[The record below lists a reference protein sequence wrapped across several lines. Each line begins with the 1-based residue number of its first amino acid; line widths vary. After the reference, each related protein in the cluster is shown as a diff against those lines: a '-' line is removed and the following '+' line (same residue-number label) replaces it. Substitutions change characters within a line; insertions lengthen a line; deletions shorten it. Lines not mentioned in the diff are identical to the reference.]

1 MVTPNPFETP
11 LETNEITNPDSTLS
25 AGRVAFSLVAS
36 ILASVPFY
44 GYCVHATEDNQMVA
58 VWISFA
64 WVSGMVFA
72 VILIATSA
80 NYRHRIR
87 GARLL
92 EALLLV
98 YTLIA
103 SLIGFFGVENA
114 FMELLAG

>member
-1 MVTPNPFETP
+1 
-11 LETNEITNPDSTLS
+11 
-25 AGRVAFSLVAS
+25 
-36 ILASVPFY
+36 
-44 GYCVHATEDNQMVA
+44 MVA

-64 WVSGMVFA
+64 WVSGMAFA

-98 YTLIA
+98 CTLIA

-114 FMELLAG
+114 VMELLAG